1 MKVNNYNL
9 VFLLFFSV
17 ASLCHG
23 QVSSKAIDNPSYE
36 VTTSGITHVSRIERT
51 PEETRVTI
59 HSKFIPGWW
68 VNFTKD
74 TYLRDVATDK
84 KYRIKEVI
92 GAQFDEKLW
101 TPESGEQFTELIFE
115 PLPLSTQKIDYVDAS
130 KTIFGISL
138 IQTDSQTRKEVPSEV
153 MTWLKQEVAK
163 SDPALESFDSDSF
176 FSRKM
181 GRVVGYIKGYDPRL
195 GFETGMIY
203 IGNELTR
210 EEYPTVIEIAPDGR
224 FEAEIPLVHP
234 TETFFVIYK
243 KNFTIYLEP
252 GTTLGLI
259 IDWEEFLLADR
270 YRDRRYE
277 LENVE
282 YYGPLAKINE
292 ELSQFDI
299 NKAKYN
305 NRKEYE
311 EYLKMTTT
319 IEPLVFKDSL
329 IATYENNRDRL
340 NQYILEKNIS
350 PKAQELLQADVKM
363 ITSTNLLD
371 FVSDRASEKRK
382 DSTLLVSNTEI
393 PDSFYED
400 IQDLLPVNEPGAL
413 ATNQYKVLIN
423 RLEYADPLQE
433 VDRNSQ
439 RAKYRQSEKTLQEY
453 FDEEGILLENKF
465 KELLKPLS
473 EDEASKLDSLERRQL
488 SDEFNEKY
496 FVELQNFSK
505 KYTEPLPK
513 DKAPIEL
520 EKWKQKDSLLVNF
533 FGVEKGLASDIIK
546 VRSLKFWFDFWGK
559 ETSDLVW
566 TNLKKD
572 IDNPFLK
579 AEGQRMYDQ
588 IYPQVS
594 DNEELVD
601 GDLPASEVFKENTLV
616 LPEGKGTTAF
626 RKITDK
632 FKGKI
637 LFVDFWATSCGP
649 CVATIKHMKE
659 TRKKYKDN
667 PDFEFVF
674 ITDESQSPQKTYD
687 KFIAEQELEN
697 VYRVDQS
704 TYHRFRDLFSFNG
717 IPQYIVLDKA
727 GNVVDADFKMYAFDW
742 ELPKILKKYQ

>member
-1 MKVNNYNL
+1 MKINNYNL

-277 LENVE
+277 LENIE
-282 YYGPLAKINE
+282 FYGPLAQINKELRTFKPERFDYGKDFPNLVKTLPPLDFKAEVLKQYHTNE
-292 ELSQFDI
+292 EKLAAYLSENSITQKAQDLSRINIKLISSSDLFD
-299 NKAKYN
+299 YVS
-305 NRKEYE
+305 NRTYYKTQDTTNVV
-311 EYLKMTTT
+311 LKM
-319 IEPLVFKDSL
+319 EV
-329 IATYENNRDRL
+329 
-340 NQYILEKNIS
+340 
-350 PKAQELLQADVKM
+350 
-363 ITSTNLLD
+363 
-371 FVSDRASEKRK
+371 
-382 DSTLLVSNTEI
+382 
-393 PDSFYED
+393 PDSYYQD

-453 FDEEGILLENKF
+453 FDEEGIVLEDKF
-465 KELLKPLS
+465 KEYLKPKS
-473 EDEASKLDSLERRQL
+473 EDEISKLDSLELRKL
-488 SDEFNEKY
+488 SKEFNEKY

-626 RKITDK
+626 RKITDS

-687 KFIAEQELEN
+687 KFIAEQELEH

-727 GNVVDADFKMYAFDW
+727 GNVVDADFKMYAFDF
-742 ELPKILKKYQ
+742 ELPKILKKYK

>member
-1 MKVNNYNL
+1 MKINSYSL
-9 VFLLFFSV
+9 TFLIFFLALSPGNSQTAV
-17 ASLCHG
+17 
-23 QVSSKAIDNPSYE
+23 QFIDDPAYE
-36 VTTSGITHVSRIERT
+36 VTTSGITYISRIERT

-74 TYLRDVATDK
+74 TYLRDVATDE
-84 KYRIKEVI
+84 KYKIKEVI
-92 GAQFDEKLW
+92 GAEFDEKLW

-115 PLPLSTQKIDYVDAS
+115 PLPLSTQKIDYVDGESTIYGVSLTESAS
-130 KTIFGISL
+130 ETSN
-138 IQTDSQTRKEVPSEV
+138 EVPVEV
-153 MTWLKQEVAK
+153 MNWLEEELAK
-163 SDPALESFDSDSF
+163 SDPALESFDPDTF

-224 FEAEIPLVHP
+224 FEAEIPLVQP
-234 TETFFVIYK
+234 VETYMVIADEG
-243 KNFTIYLEP
+243 FTFYLEP
-252 GTTLGLI
+252 GTTLGLVL
-259 IDWEEFLLADR
+259 DWEEFLLADR

-277 LENVE
+277 FESIE
-282 YYGPLAKINE
+282 YLGPLAQINE
-292 ELSQFDI
+292 ELQTFKPERFDYGKDFTNMIKTLPPLDFKAEVLKQYYTNEEKLAAHLSKNTLSQKAQDLYRAYVKLISSTDLFD
-299 NKAKYN
+299 YVS
-305 NRKEYE
+305 NRTYYKTQDTTNAV
-311 EYLKMTTT
+311 LKM
-319 IEPLVFKDSL
+319 EV
-329 IATYENNRDRL
+329 
-340 NQYILEKNIS
+340 
-350 PKAQELLQADVKM
+350 
-363 ITSTNLLD
+363 
-371 FVSDRASEKRK
+371 
-382 DSTLLVSNTEI
+382 
-393 PDSFYED
+393 PDSYYQA
-400 IQDLLPVNEPGAL
+400 IQDLLPVNDLGAL
-413 ATNQYKVLIN
+413 ATDQYKVLIN
-423 RLEYADPLQE
+423 RLEFAEPLQE
-433 VDRNSQ
+433 VDRNSS

-453 FDEEGILLENKF
+453 FEEEGILLEDKF
-465 KELLKPLS
+465 KELLKPLT
-473 EDEASKLDSLERRQL
+473 EDEASKLDALERRQL

-520 EKWKQKDSLLVNF
+520 EKWKQKDSLLFNI
-533 FGVEKGLASDIIK
+533 FGIEKGLASDIIK

-559 ETSDLVW
+559 ETSELVW

-572 IDNPFLK
+572 IGNPFLR

-588 IYPQVS
+588 TYPQVS

-601 GDLPASEVFKENTLV
+601 GDLPASEIFKENTLV
-616 LPEGKGTTAF
+616 LPEGKGTAAF
-626 RKITDK
+626 RKITDS

-659 TRKKYKDN
+659 TRKKFKDN

-687 KFIAEQELEN
+687 KFIADQELEN

-727 GNVVDADFKMYAFDW
+727 GNVVDADFQMYAFDF
-742 ELPKILKKYQ
+742 ELPKILKKYK

>member
-1 MKVNNYNL
+1 MKINNYIL
-9 VFLLFFSV
+9 TFLFFFL
-17 ASLCHG
+17 ALSLCNSQTAV
-23 QVSSKAIDNPSYE
+23 QVIDNPAYE
-36 VTTSGITHVSRIERT
+36 VTTSGITYISRIERT
-51 PEETRVTI
+51 PEETRITI
-59 HSKFIPGWW
+59 HSKFVPGWW

-84 KYRIKEVI
+84 KYTIKEVI
-92 GAQFDEKLW
+92 GAEFDEKLW
-101 TPESGEQFTELIFE
+101 TPDSGEQFTELIFE
-115 PLPLSTQKIDYVDAS
+115 PLPRSTQKIDYINEAN
-130 KTIFGISL
+130 TIFGVSL
-138 IQTDSQTRKEVPSEV
+138 TDSASEPTNEIPVEV
-153 MTWLKQEVAK
+153 MTWLEEELAK
-163 SDPALESFDSDSF
+163 SNPALESFDPDTF

-224 FEAEIPLVHP
+224 FDVEVPLVQP
-234 TETFFVIYK
+234 VETYMVINK
-243 KNFTIYLEP
+243 EGFTFYLEP
-252 GTTLGLI
+252 GTTLGLVL
-259 IDWEEFLLADR
+259 DWEEFLLADR

-277 LENVE
+277 LENIE
-282 YYGPLAKINE
+282 FYGPLAQINE
-292 ELSQFDI
+292 ELSQFDL
-299 NKAKYN
+299 NRAKYN

-329 IATYENNRDRL
+329 LAIYENNRNRL

-350 PKAQELLQADVKM
+350 TKAQELLQADVKM

-371 FVSDRASEKRK
+371 FVEDRAFEKRK
-382 DSTLLVSNTEI
+382 DSTLLVSNIEI

-400 IQDLLPVNEPGAL
+400 MEDLLPVNNPAAL
-413 ATNQYKVLIN
+413 ATNQYKILIN

-433 VDRNSQ
+433 IDRNSQ
-439 RAKYRQSEKTLQEY
+439 RPKYRQSEKTLQEY
-453 FDEEGILLENKF
+453 FEEEGILLEDKF
-465 KELLKPLS
+465 KELLKPIT
-473 EDEASKLDSLERRQL
+473 EDEASKLDSLQRRQL

-520 EKWKQKDSLLVNF
+520 EKWKQKDSLLINY
-533 FGVEKGLASDIIK
+533 FGIEKGLASDIIK

-559 ETSDLVW
+559 ETSELVW
-566 TNLKKD
+566 TNLRKD
-572 IDNPFLK
+572 IGHPFLR
-579 AEGQRMYDQ
+579 AEGQRIYDQ

-594 DNEELVD
+594 DNEKLVD

-616 LPEGKGTTAF
+616 LPEGMGTTAF
-626 RKITDK
+626 RKITDS

-659 TRKKYKDN
+659 TREKYKDN

-687 KFIAEQELEN
+687 KFIADQELEH

-727 GNVVDADFKMYAFDW
+727 GNVVDADFQMYAFDW
-742 ELPKILKKYQ
+742 ELPKILKNYK

>member
-1 MKVNNYNL
+1 MKINSYSL
-9 VFLLFFSV
+9 TFLIFFL
-17 ASLCHG
+17 ALSLG
-23 QVSSKAIDNPSYE
+23 NSQTAVQFIDDPAYE
-36 VTTSGITHVSRIERT
+36 VTTSGITYISRIERT

-74 TYLRDVATDK
+74 TYLRDVATGE
-84 KYRIKEVI
+84 KYKIKEVI
-92 GAQFDEKLW
+92 GAEFDEKLW

-115 PLPLSTQKIDYVDAS
+115 PLPLSTEKIDYVDGESTIYNVSLTESAS
-130 KTIFGISL
+130 ETSN
-138 IQTDSQTRKEVPSEV
+138 EVPVEV
-153 MTWLKQEVAK
+153 MNWLEEELAK
-163 SDPALESFDSDSF
+163 SDPALESFDPDTF

-224 FEAEIPLVHP
+224 FEVEVPLVQP
-234 TETFFVIYK
+234 VETYIVINK
-243 KNFTIYLEP
+243 EGFNFYLEP
-252 GTTLGLI
+252 GTTLGLVL
-259 IDWEEFLLADR
+259 DWEEFLLADR

-277 LENVE
+277 LENLE
-282 YYGPLAKINE
+282 YYGPLAQINE

-299 NKAKYN
+299 NRAKYN

-329 IATYENNRDRL
+329 IAIYKNNRDRL

-350 PKAQELLQADVKM
+350 TKAQELLQADVKM

-382 DSTLLVSNTEI
+382 GSTLLVLNTKI

-400 IQDLLPVNEPGAL
+400 MQDLLPVNDPAAL
-413 ATNQYKVLIN
+413 ATNQFKILIN

-433 VDRNSQ
+433 VDRNSS
-439 RAKYRQSEKTLQEY
+439 RAKYRQSEKSLQEY
-453 FDEEGILLENKF
+453 FEEEGILLEDKF
-465 KELLKPLS
+465 KELLKPLT
-473 EDEASKLDSLERRQL
+473 EDEASKLDALERRQL

-520 EKWKQKDSLLVNF
+520 EKWKQKDSLLFNI
-533 FGVEKGLASDIIK
+533 FGIEKGLASDIIK

-559 ETSDLVW
+559 ETSELVW

-572 IDNPFLK
+572 IGNPFLR

-588 IYPQVS
+588 TYPQVS

-601 GDLPASEVFKENTLV
+601 GDLPASEIFKENTLV
-616 LPEGKGTTAF
+616 LPEGKGTAAF
-626 RKITDK
+626 RKITDS

-659 TRKKYKDN
+659 TRKKFKDN

-687 KFIAEQELEN
+687 KFIADQELEN

-727 GNVVDADFKMYAFDW
+727 GNVVDADFQMYAFDF
-742 ELPKILKKYQ
+742 ELPKILKKYK